1 MVNRILAKNKQ
12 ARKTIIFIPLA
23 FLLLFLLTVSLGAQS
38 PGQIQE
44 SVSGQWPGTGL
55 RSLEELFPYLD
66 AAQRGEVFSEK
77 GFIRSTRK
85 NEPLILSPAYLSG
98 IDLKT
103 SVMKSQPSYLA
114 ESLLVIPYSG
124 RILTRLD
131 AYNALGRIR
140 DLKGR
145 LYDSFTRN
153 TSIPLFEDATRIESA
168 KKTNPIND
176 PPPAASLPISETV
189 FIRLKDVNF
198 GNSYYRGEVSV
209 NSNGVTYN
217 LTNFK
222 TLSYLI
228 FTVMKEEKF
237 SAILYLEPLNEGMLV
252 YSVAGADA
260 SDFIASKVHIPSAI
274 EKRLAV
280 FIGWIG
286 DGLKAMR

>member
-1 MVNRILAKNKQ
+1 MPS
-12 ARKTIIFIPLA
+12 T
-23 FLLLFLLTVSLGAQS
+23 S
-38 PGQIQE
+38 
-44 SVSGQWPGTGL
+44 L
-55 RSLEELFPYLD
+55 RSLDDVFPFLD
-66 AAQRGEVFSEK
+66 AAQRSAVLSEE
-77 GFIRSTRK
+77 GIIRSTRK
-85 NEPLILSPAYLSG
+85 NEPLILFPAPFSG

-114 ESLLVIPYSG
+114 ESLLVVPYSG
-124 RILTRLD
+124 RTLSKLD

-153 TSIPLFEDATRIESA
+153 TSIPLFEDATRIEST

-198 GNSYYRGEVSV
+198 GNSYYRGEVSIS
-209 NSNGVTYN
+209 SNGVTYN

-222 TLSYLI
+222 SLSYLI

-237 SAILYLEPLNEGMLV
+237 SAILYLEPLKEGMLV

-280 FIGWIG
+280 FIGWIV
-286 DGLKAMR
+286 DSLKAMR